1 MATQQITIIDAAN
14 NTQIER
20 PLNEQELAQRD
31 LDQTAA
37 QTQADKAAAK
47 AEARQN
53 VLDKLGLT
61 ADEAA
66 ALLGQFGVTR
76 DIDRLRNNTRQ
87 HTYSQV
93 TGQKHDAR

>member
-20 PLNEQELAQRD
+20 PLNDQELAQRD

-37 QTQADKAAAK
+37 QTQADKATAK
-47 AEARQN
+47 AVARQN
-53 VLDKLGLT
+53 VLTKLGLT

-66 ALLGQFGVTR
+66 ALLG
-76 DIDRLRNNTRQ
+76 
-87 HTYSQV
+87 
-93 TGQKHDAR
+93 